1 MASRIKDIAIQDM
14 IASKIDVR
22 YIRNEKAICYF
33 LKEIHKN
40 TYEHSFIPLPPVED
54 EFFDISL
61 C

>member
-22 YIRNEKAICYF
+22 YLRNEKAICYF

-40 TYEHSFIPLPPVED
+40 KYEHSFIPLPM
-54 EFFDISL
+54 SAL
-61 C
+61 GC